1 MEKIKKFLLEN
12 KKVIFIWIF
21 WLVIIN
27 LFGLIGL
34 NRFNLAPDN
43 AYKWMNPR
51 EVFQTQTWNVVDLH
65 AHWDSVHYLN
75 IAKDGYS
82 FKDIYTLSNVVFFP
96 VLPFLMKVFSFIFAN
111 NYLLSGWFVSSVA
124 LLIAL
129 LIFFKYNKKFHP
141 ELDPYLPLI
150 LLLCFPFAFFLNAIY
165 TESIF
170 LVFSLAAFYF
180 IRKKNFWLA
189 GLFVMLASL
198 TRVTGVLLF
207 VPMLWEFLSE
217 NKFKLKK
224 IFVPEILSLLGAP
237 IGLGSFFL
245 YHYIKFG
252 DFFLFLKAESWFGR
266 NFSLNSE
273 HFELFSRPASVNFY
287 LDVFFIIFAFICTI
301 FVFKKFRPSYGFFML
316 ANLFVALSTGTMM
329 SIGRYVMILFPI
341 FLLGASIKDQTYRIG
356 WILSSVLLLA
366 LYTIAFV
373 SNYWAG

>member
-1 MEKIKKFLLEN
+1 
-12 KKVIFIWIF
+12 
-21 WLVIIN
+21 
-27 LFGLIGL
+27 
-34 NRFNLAPDN
+34 
-43 AYKWMNPR
+43 
-51 EVFQTQTWNVVDLH
+51 
-65 AHWDSVHYLN
+65 
-75 IAKDGYS
+75 
-82 FKDIYTLSNVVFFP
+82 
-96 VLPFLMKVFSFIFAN
+96 
-111 NYLLSGWFVSSVA
+111 
-124 LLIAL
+124 
-129 LIFFKYNKKFHP
+129 
-141 ELDPYLPLI
+141 
-150 LLLCFPFAFFLNAIY
+150 
-165 TESIF
+165 
-170 LVFSLAAFYF
+170 
-180 IRKKNFWLA
+180 LA

-287 LDVFFIIFAFICTI
+287 LDVFFIAFAFICTI
-301 FVFKKFRPSYGFFML
+301 FIFKKFRPSYGLFML

-341 FLLGASIKDQTYRIG
+341 FLLGASIKDQTYRMG